1 MFCALYRG
9 YEITESKDFEGLWR
23 IVAPGK
29 KFISLSSSM
38 TEARKIVDQE
48 IINLLKGV

>member
-23 IVAPGK
+23 IVSPSK
-29 KFISLSSSM
+29 KFISLSTNM
-38 TEARKIVDQE
+38 TDARKIVDSH
-48 IINLLKGV
+48 ITNLLKGV